1 MTQSQRC
8 PQCGAEFAAD
18 ASECPACLM
27 RRGFTPTQSEAVGE
41 DGLALTR
48 SLAPARQGEPANG
61 SEAGRD
67 LAVGERFGNYR
78 IVRRLGHG
86 GMGAVYRGIQKSLGR
101 RAAIKLPT
109 AARTRPS
116 SDC

>member
-1 MTQSQRC
+1 
-8 PQCGAEFAAD
+8 
-18 ASECPACLM
+18 M

-48 SLAPARQGEPANG
+48 SLAPDQHGKPANRKG
-61 SEAGRD
+61 EASRD

-86 GMGAVYRGIQKSLGR
+86 GMGVVYEADHLDSGR
-101 RAAIKLPT
+101 SVALKV
-109 AARTRPS
+109 
-116 SDC
+116 